1 MPRLA
6 ITSQNLLLV
15 ICNSAEWPEEIKV
28 RQIFESYRDSMGEL
42 ERQTKD
48 GSSGQVYAEDVKRM
62 ADRSLARMRFIEH
75 YGSESQKSRL
85 AQLKEE
91 GL

>member
-1 MPRLA
+1 MYFS
-6 ITSQNLLLV
+6 IWTIII

-28 RQIFESYRDSMGEL
+28 RQIFESYRDGMAEL
-42 ERQTKD
+42 ERQDKE
-48 GSSGQVYAEDVKRM
+48 GVGQVYAEDVKRM
-62 ADRSLARMRFIEH
+62 VDRSRARLRFIER
-75 YGSESQKSRL
+75 YGSEIQKSRL